1 MFKLKYGAMGVQR
14 NGQEVGPFEPSGN
27 RVFPFAWGGQIWRE
41 DGTWEAFRRTSD
53 YDIVRVFAAP
63 AAEPSPVDLTQITT
77 PLKYLPPE
85 TVAALKAHK
94 GPVEWLNADGEWKQ
108 LTNPIWYFGHC
119 YRAKPAPAP
128 KPEPRKPR
136 EVWWSIDWNGQWHR
150 CEFSNRKQAEA
161 FSLKTGHEVI
171 LFREVIDDVVESLPS
186 C

>member
-1 MFKLKYGAMGVQR
+1 MVKLKIGAMGVQR

-27 RVFPFAWGGQIWRE
+27 TVFPFAWGGQLWRE

-53 YDIVRVFAAP
+53 YDIVRVFADP

-77 PLKYLPPE
+77 PLKYLPAE

-94 GPVEWLNADGEWKQ
+94 GPIEFLNRDGAWFTCKP
-108 LTNPIWYFGHC
+108 TWMPGFT

-128 KPEPRKPR
+128 EPAKPR
-136 EVWWSIDWNGQWHR
+136 EWWLVLLDGIDVCVAQTR
-150 CEFSNRKQAEA
+150 KEAEEFLGKWDARLVGRLE
-161 FSLKTGHEVI
+161 I
-171 LFREVIDDVVESLPS
+171 IRVVESLHS